1 MKVVDSRLTPPRSL
15 HGKKNLS
22 VVWTPVGRLLCKS
35 LGESVL
41 DHYLL
46 DSATLMKTRHQ
57 TPLPYP
63 RYPPGV

>member
-35 LGESVL
+35 LGGGWSGGVL
-41 DHYLL
+41 LGH
-46 DSATLMKTRHQ
+46 
-57 TPLPYP
+57 
-63 RYPPGV
+63 